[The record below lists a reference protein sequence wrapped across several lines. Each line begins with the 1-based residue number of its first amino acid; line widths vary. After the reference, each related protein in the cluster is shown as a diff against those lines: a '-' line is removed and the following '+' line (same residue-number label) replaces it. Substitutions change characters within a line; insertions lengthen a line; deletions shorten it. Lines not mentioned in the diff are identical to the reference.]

1 MGNILEG
8 VGHMKLIREMI
19 KRIMPDKWFLQI
31 VYYRIFKRKLN
42 LYKPEYYSEKLQWMK
57 LYDRNPLYTYVVDKY
72 SAKEYISNL
81 IGEGYI
87 IPTIGKWKN
96 ACEIDFDSL
105 PNQFVLKCT
114 HDCGGIVIVKDK
126 GSVDKR
132 AIANKLNIRLK
143 HNYYLKQREWPYK
156 NIPPQIIAE
165 KYIDESGELNLGILT
180 DYKFYCF
187 EGKIDCIMVCLE
199 RYKHAHPIF
208 LYYDLHWNRLN
219 YLKEEPN
226 EKYSVSKPNN
236 FDEMI
241 NLVTRISSE
250 FKCVRVDL
258 YNVNGKIYF
267 GELTFFN
274 QGGFDTD
281 ITEETDRYWGTL
293 FSI

>member
-1 MGNILEG
+1 
-8 VGHMKLIREMI
+8 MKSIREMI

-42 LYKPEYYSEKLQWMK
+42 LYTPKYYSEKLQWMK
-57 LYDRNPLYTYVVDKY
+57 LYDRNPLYTHVVDKD
-72 SAKEYISNL
+72 SVKEYISNL
-81 IGEGYI
+81 VGERYI
-87 IPTIGKWKN
+87 IPTIGKWKS
-96 ACEIDFDSL
+96 AEEIDFDTL

-126 GSVDKR
+126 GHMDKR
-132 AIANKLNIRLK
+132 AIVNKLSIRLK
-143 HNYYLKQREWPYK
+143 YNYYLKEREWPYK
-156 NIPPQIIAE
+156 NVPPQIIAE

-199 RYKHAHPIF
+199 RYKHTHPIF
-208 LYYDLHWNRLN
+208 LFYDLHWNRLY

-226 EKYSVSKPNN
+226 EEYSVSKPNN

-241 NLVTRISSE
+241 DIVTKISSE

>member
-1 MGNILEG
+1 
-8 VGHMKLIREMI
+8 MKSIREMI

-42 LYKPEYYSEKLQWMK
+42 LYTPKYYSEKLQWMK
-57 LYDRNPLYTYVVDKY
+57 LYDRNPLYTHVVDKD
-72 SAKEYISNL
+72 SVKEYISNL
-81 IGEGYI
+81 VGERYI
-87 IPTIGKWKN
+87 IPTIGKWKC
-96 ACEIDFDSL
+96 AEEIDFDTL

-126 GSVDKR
+126 GRMNKR
-132 AIANKLNIRLK
+132 VIVNKLSIRLK
-143 HNYYLKQREWPYK
+143 YNYYLKEREWPYK
-156 NIPPQIIAE
+156 NVPPQIIAE

-199 RYKHAHPIF
+199 RYKHTHPIF
-208 LYYDLHWNRLN
+208 LFYDLHWNRLY

-226 EKYSVSKPNN
+226 EEYSVSKPNN

-241 NLVTRISSE
+241 DIVTKISSE